1 MKFVYLVYAKLASGN
16 QYTQKYIASNMERI
30 MKKQIIVAA
39 SVCLLTGTLASTA
52 YAGHHME
59 KEGMIKS
66 EHSMMKKDKMMHGDK
81 MSEDKHGMMKKKE
94 MSGDKMMHDN
104 KMSKDKHGMIKK
116 EKMMHSDKMM

>member
-59 KEGMIKS
+59 KEGM
-66 EHSMMKKDKMMHGDK
+66 
-81 MSEDKHGMMKKKE
+81 MKKKE